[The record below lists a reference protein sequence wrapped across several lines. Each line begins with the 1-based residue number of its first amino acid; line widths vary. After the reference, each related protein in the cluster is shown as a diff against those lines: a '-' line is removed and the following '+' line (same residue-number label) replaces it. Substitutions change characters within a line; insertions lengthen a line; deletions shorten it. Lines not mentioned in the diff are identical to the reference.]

1 MLILTHKYTIIH
13 GCVGKKIALLQTLVS
28 CRLER
33 FANVL
38 FLALAV
44 HFIVFLSVFM

>member
-1 MLILTHKYTIIH
+1 MLINNHKYTIIH
-13 GCVGKKIALLQTLVS
+13 WCVGKKTTLLQTLVL

-38 FLALAV
+38 F
-44 HFIVFLSVFM
+44 